1 LLDGGKEEKFTMKLL
16 VLEQNELVSKIYK
29 KIFEEKKYDA
39 DYARNDLECLE
50 RFDKNY
56 DYVVLEN
63 SNLGTLEQK
72 IRKIKPDQKILS
84 LSQYINSE
92 CAPELKE
99 TRELI
104 EKPFAVLTMISR
116 LELECTNLHN

>member
-1 LLDGGKEEKFTMKLL
+1 MKLL

-39 DYARNDLECLE
+39 DYVRNDLECLE

-63 SNLGTLEQK
+63 SNSGTLEQK

-84 LSQYINSE
+84 LSQYINYE
-92 CAPELKE
+92 GPFELKE
-99 TRELI
+99 TQELI
-104 EKPFAVLTMISR
+104 EKPFAILTMISR

>member
-1 LLDGGKEEKFTMKLL
+1 M
-16 VLEQNELVSKIYK
+16 
-29 KIFEEKKYDA
+29 
-39 DYARNDLECLE
+39 ECLE
-50 RFDKNY
+50 RFNKNY

-92 CAPELKE
+92 CPSELKE

-104 EKPFAVLTMISR
+104 EKPFAVLTMIST
-116 LELECTNLHN
+116 LELECTNLHK

>member
-1 LLDGGKEEKFTMKLL
+1 MLDGGKEGNDLMKLL

-50 RFDKNY
+50 KFDKNY

-63 SNLGTLEQK
+63 SNSGTLEQK

-92 CAPELKE
+92 YPDELKD
-99 TRELI
+99 TRDLI
-104 EKPFAVLTMISR
+104 EKPFAVLTIISR
-116 LELECTNLHN
+116 LELECANLHN

>member
-1 LLDGGKEEKFTMKLL
+1 MKLL

-29 KIFEEKKYDA
+29 KIFAEKKYDA

-63 SNLGTLEQK
+63 SNSGTLEQK

-104 EKPFAVLTMISR
+104 EKPFAVSTMISS
-116 LELECTNLHN
+116 LELECINLHN

>member
-1 LLDGGKEEKFTMKLL
+1 MKLL

-63 SNLGTLEQK
+63 SNSGTLEQK

-92 CAPELKE
+92 GPSELKE

-104 EKPFAVLTMISR
+104 EKPFAVLTMISS

>member
-1 LLDGGKEEKFTMKLL
+1 MKLL

-39 DYARNDLECLE
+39 DYARNDAECLE

-56 DYVVLEN
+56 DYVILEN

-72 IRKIKPDQKILS
+72 IRKIKPGQKILS

-92 CAPELKE
+92 GPSELKE

-104 EKPFAVLTMISR
+104 EKPFAVLTMISS
-116 LELECTNLHN
+116 LELEYTNLHN

>member
-1 LLDGGKEEKFTMKLL
+1 MVVRRNDSMKLL

-56 DYVVLEN
+56 DYVILEN

>member
-1 LLDGGKEEKFTMKLL
+1 MKLL

-29 KIFEEKKYDA
+29 KIFQEKKYDA
-39 DYARNDLECLE
+39 DYARSDLECLE
-50 RFDKNY
+50 KFNKNY

-92 CAPELKE
+92 YPTELKE
-99 TRELI
+99 TRDLI

-116 LELECTNLHN
+116 LELDCINLHS